1 MLTEGETDFDFAFRC
16 ASCLVGAVFGLE
28 PSLLVGEK
36 KGSPAVVHA
45 RQVFMYLLYTE
56 GPGYGSVAIAR
67 AAGRH
72 HSTVLH
78 SIEKITAMREDQD
91 LDAALSMLGAMF
103 RQLVEAHSRL
113 PEMVEVLAA

>member
-16 ASCLVGAVFGLE
+16 ASCLVGAVFGLD

-36 KGSPAVVHA
+36 KGSPSVVHA

-78 SIEKITAMREDQD
+78 SIEKIGAMREDED
-91 LDAALSMLGAMF
+91 LDASLTRLGEMF
-103 RQLVEAHSRL
+103 RELVDAHARI
-113 PEMVEVLAA
+113 PEMVEALAA